1 MKQRDETETKEK
13 AENVVKL
20 QKNAGGWKEKKIQ
33 GEIEEIHKEKC
44 FSFHIITE

>member
-20 QKNAGGWKEKKIQ
+20 EKEMLEGKKKKIQ

-44 FSFHIITE
+44 FSFHIITD

>member
-1 MKQRDETETKEK
+1 MKQRDETEMEEK

-20 QKNAGGWKEKKIQ
+20 QKMLEGKKKKKIQ

>member
-20 QKNAGGWKEKKIQ
+20 EKMLEGKKKKKMPD
-33 GEIEEIHKEKC
+33 EIAEIHKEKC